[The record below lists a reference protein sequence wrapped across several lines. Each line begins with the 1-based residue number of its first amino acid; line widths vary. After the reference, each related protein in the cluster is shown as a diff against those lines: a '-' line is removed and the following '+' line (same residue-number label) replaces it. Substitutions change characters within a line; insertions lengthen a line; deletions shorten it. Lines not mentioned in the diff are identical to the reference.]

1 MSGGC
6 DTEWSD
12 LDRARVIIANL
23 TKERD
28 TLKEK
33 VEALMRERNTLRTD
47 VDRYFER
54 MVRLEGERDRAEK
67 DDGEVK

>member
-12 LDRARVIIANL
+12 LDRARVTIANL

>member
-12 LDRARVIIANL
+12 LDRARVTIANL

-47 VDRYFER
+47 VDR
-54 MVRLEGERDRAEK
+54 AEK
-67 DDGEVK
+67 YTSRVDDGEVKCP